1 MIRTVIKKFSMAV
14 ITLTLLAA
22 PLYAS
27 QSSANYRI
35 ESNVISGGGGDAL
48 STNYYIEHTTGQS
61 SATGDSSSANYVNY
75 AGFWYTIVS
84 GTVSVLIGDMNEDGV
99 VDISDVI
106 RVLRMALNLDA
117 SLPCANINGDGIVDI
132 ADVILTLR
140 MALGLDLLKE
150 CI

>member
-106 RVLRMALNLDA
+106 RVLRMALT
-117 SLPCANINGDGIVDI
+117 CANINGDGIVDI